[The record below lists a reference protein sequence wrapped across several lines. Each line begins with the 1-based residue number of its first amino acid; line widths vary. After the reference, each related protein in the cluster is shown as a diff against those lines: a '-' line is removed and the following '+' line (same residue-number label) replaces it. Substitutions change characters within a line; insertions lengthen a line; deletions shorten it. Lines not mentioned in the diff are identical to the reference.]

1 VIFVFW
7 GKFFVLG
14 YDLFFPEFESIPS
27 DEFLGIGMCL
37 VKFHLDKFWGRF
49 MEFWVGFG

>member
-1 VIFVFW
+1 
-7 GKFFVLG
+7 LRSS
-14 YDLFFPEFESIPS
+14 YDLIFPEFESIPS

-37 VKFHLDKFWGRF
+37 VEFHLDKFWGQF